1 MNLNQS
7 FYYVFYFM
15 LFAFA
20 VSTFAFTQVDSTYK
34 PLLFLEMCITG
45 ISSFMYYLF
54 TQHLKTPHAI
64 SLLRYRGWVITTP
77 LMLIALHVLL
87 HSTVPLVYLLGLDW
101 LMLLFGYLGELRL
114 LSRITAMVAGFI
126 PFFLLFYALYST
138 ATFTSFT
145 YGIFWVYFL
154 VWTGYGLSYLLNE
167 VTKNAVTNVLDFIA
181 KAMVALAI
189 SGYFISS
196 KV

>member
-1 MNLNQS
+1 MNLQS
-7 FYYVFYFM
+7 FYGVFYFM

-54 TQHLKTPHAI
+54 TQRLKTHDI
-64 SLLRYRGWVITTP
+64 SLLRYRGWVLTTP

-87 HSTVPLVYLLGLDW
+87 QSTISLVYLIGLDW
-101 LMLLFGYLGELRL
+101 IMLLFGYLGELRI
-114 LSRITAMVAGFI
+114 LSRITAMIAGFI

-138 ATFTSFT
+138 ATFTDFT

-154 VWTGYGLSYLLNE
+154 VWTGYGLCYLFNE
-167 VTKNAVTNVLDFIA
+167 STKNTVTNVLDFIA
-181 KAMVALAI
+181 KALVAIAV
-189 SGYFISS
+189 SVYFISI